1 MATEESPI
9 REPELDFIAV
19 QNVSDL
25 GLLQSLKRNLHD
37 WLFPAKQPPL
47 HLTSRPLTRRE
58 LANPV
63 DTVNL
68 VSVQDSN
75 DESLWGRLTS
85 DLRGM
90 FSPAK
95 QPALNLTSRPL
106 TPREMAT
113 ADDTVNLLA
122 VQISNDEGLI
132 ERLVSD
138 IRDTLFPRKLP
149 PLALTSKPVRTKE
162 IWGAYNYK
170 RSGAALSL
178 AVHILVLGAVITLSV
193 VSFGHRKTA
202 PVLNQEHVELILP
215 PDVVEPVSAKKNDTL
230 AGGGG
235 GGDHDKLQAPK
246 GKLPKFAMEQITP
259 PMMVVRN
266 LNPKLAVEP
275 TVVIPPEVKL
285 PLAANMP
292 NLGDPL
298 SKIPSGPPSNGT
310 GTGGGIGSGHGGG
323 VGSGE
328 GPGVGP
334 GRGGGFGG
342 GVFKVGGG
350 VSAPKV
356 LFSPDPDYSE
366 EARKAK
372 YQGVCVLWLI
382 VGPDGHPREIKV
394 ARTLGMGLDQ
404 KAVEAVRQ
412 WKFEPAMKDGQPVA
426 VQINVEVNFR
436 LY

>member
-1 MATEESPI
+1 MASEESPI
-9 REPELDFIAV
+9 REPELDFLAV

-25 GLLQSLKRNLHD
+25 GLFQSLARNLHD
-37 WLFPAKQPPL
+37 LFFPAKQPPL
-47 HLTSRPLTRRE
+47 KLTSRPLTRRE
-58 LANPV
+58 LAKAA

-68 VSVQDSN
+68 VAVQESN
-75 DESLWGRLTS
+75 DESLFERLAT
-85 DLRGM
+85 DLRGF

-95 QPALNLTSRPL
+95 QAPLHLTSRPL
-106 TPREMAT
+106 TPQELEAAR
-113 ADDTVNLLA
+113 DTVNFLG
-122 VQISNDEGLI
+122 VQTSNDEGLFA
-132 ERLVSD
+132 RLAAD
-138 IRDTLFPRKLP
+138 LRDALFPRKLP
-149 PLALTSKPVRTKE
+149 PLALTSKPVRMRE
-162 IWGAYNYK
+162 IWGAYGYK
-170 RSGAALSL
+170 KSSAAFSL
-178 AVHILVLGAVITLSV
+178 AVHLLVLGAVITLSV
-193 VSFGHRKTA
+193 VSFGHPKVDPKPA
-202 PVLNQEHVELILP
+202 QDHVELILP
-215 PDVVEPVSAKKNDTL
+215 PDIMQPVSAKKNDTL

-235 GGDHDKLQAPK
+235 GGDRDKLQAPK
-246 GKLPKFAMEQITP
+246 GKLPKFAMEQLTP
-259 PMMVVRN
+259 PAMVLRN
-266 LNPKLAVEP
+266 EHPKLTAEP
-275 TVVIPPEVKL
+275 TVVMPPEVKL

-298 SKIPSGPPSNGT
+298 SRLPSGPPSNGT
-310 GTGGGIGSGHGGG
+310 GYGGGIGSGHGGG

-328 GPGVGP
+328 GGGVGP

-382 VGPDGHPREIKV
+382 VGPDGRPRDIRV

-412 WKFEPAMKDGQPVA
+412 WKFEPAMKDGQPVS